1 MAGTLTGANLLARVK
16 DILQDTT
23 SVRWPE
29 AELLRYINDAQRE
42 IVNYRPESSATT
54 SNVQLVTGTKQSL
67 PSGGLRLIKL
77 TRNMSS
83 AASNAT
89 GKRAIRIVNVDIL
102 NTQEPDWNDPTVSGD
117 AAHGS
122 VVKHYIFD
130 DDDPR
135 NFYVYPGVA
144 NGQNAFVEIVFS
156 NSPTDLANASATIS
170 VDDIYA
176 NAIMDYV
183 LFRAYQKDSEYAGN
197 AQRAGTHYQLFL
209 NCLGQG
215 GNAAS
220 MLDPNN
226 DPVSNIG
233 TGAVPQVAQMQ
244 QQGR

>member
-1 MAGTLTGANLLARVK
+1 MAGTLTGTNLLSRIK
-16 DILQDTT
+16 DTLQDTT

-42 IVNYRPESSATT
+42 IVNFRPESSAKTA
-54 SNVQLVTGTKQSL
+54 NVQLVTGTKQAL
-67 PSGGLRLIKL
+67 PTDGLRLIKV
-77 TRNMSS
+77 TRNMSGTG
-83 AASNAT
+83 NAT

-130 DDDPR
+130 EDDPR

-144 NGQNAFVEIVFS
+144 NGQNAFVEIVYS
-156 NSPTDLANASATIS
+156 ASPTDLANTSATIS

-176 NAIMDYV
+176 NAIIDYV
-183 LFRAYQKDSEYAGN
+183 LYRSYMKDAEYAGN
-197 AQRAGTHYQLFL
+197 AQRAQNHYQLFTASI
-209 NCLGQG
+209 GQG
-215 GNAAS
+215 GQSA
-220 MLDPNN
+220 MLLDPNN
-226 DPVSNIG
+226 DQVSNI
-233 TGAVPQVAQMQ
+233 GAVPQVMQ

>member
-1 MAGTLTGANLLARVK
+1 MAGTLTGANILARIK

-54 SNVQLVTGTKQSL
+54 ANVQLVAGTKQSL
-67 PSGGLRLIKL
+67 PSGGLRLIKV
-77 TRNMSS
+77 TRNMSDTS
-83 AASNAT
+83 GGAT

-117 AAHGS
+117 AAHGT

-130 DDDPR
+130 EDDPR
-135 NFYVYPGVA
+135 NFYVYPGVS
-144 NGQNAFVEIVFS
+144 GNAYVEVVYS
-156 NSPTDLANASATIS
+156 DSPTDLGNTSATIS

-197 AQRAGTHYQLFL
+197 AQRANQHYQLFL
-209 NCLGQG
+209 NCIGQG
-215 GNAAS
+215 NQAS
-220 MLDPNN
+220 MMLDPNN
-226 DPVSNIG
+226 DRVSNIG
-233 TGAVPQVAQMQ
+233 AVPPVMQ
-244 QQGR
+244 QQGS